1 MRDETTEQGE
11 TADPMSSAARA
22 LAALPRLQLAR
33 VPTPLEEAPRLL
45 AAIVERGAD
54 RAGLPQLFV
63 KRDDLTGLE
72 LSGNKVRK
80 LELLLAEAVA
90 QGADTVVTCGGV
102 QSNHCRA
109 TALAAAR
116 IGLRSIVLLRVAD
129 PAAPQALEGNL
140 LLDRLAGAE
149 VRFISRA
156 DYARRAEVLA
166 ATASELAARGRRAY
180 LIPEGGSNA
189 LGSLGYVA
197 CIDELRQQVPQP
209 ERPLTVV
216 YAAGSG
222 GTGAGLLY
230 GAALRG
236 LPWRIVGVNVCDDRD
251 YFVRRISEILAE
263 IGSRLGPLAIAEATR
278 AIDIRDGYVGR
289 GYALSRPE
297 ELRLIARAAAAT
309 GLLLDPVYTGKALF
323 GLAAELARAD
333 HGLGER
339 VVFLHSGGVFGLL
352 AAGPGFGPVLGGDD
366 ADGRGHA

>member
-1 MRDETTEQGE
+1 MRDEIKTPG
-11 TADPMSSAARA
+11 DPMSSAACA
-22 LAALPRLQLAR
+22 LAALPRVQLAR

-45 AAIVERGAD
+45 AAIAPD
-54 RAGLPQLFV
+54 SAGRELPRLFV

-90 QGADTVVTCGGV
+90 QGADTVITCGGV

-116 IGLRSIVLLRVAD
+116 LGLRSIVLLRVTD
-129 PAAPQALEGNL
+129 PAAPQPLEGNL

-166 ATASELAARGRRAY
+166 ATASELAGRGRRAY

-197 CIDELRQQVPQP
+197 CIDELRQQVPEP

-236 LPWRIVGVNVCDDRD
+236 LPWRVVGVNVCDDRD

-263 IGSRLGPLAIAEATR
+263 IGSRIGPFAIGEATR

-309 GLLLDPVYTGKALF
+309 GLLFDPVYTGKALF

-339 VVFLHSGGVFGLL
+339 VVFLHSGGAFGLL
-352 AAGPGFGPVLGGDD
+352 AAGAGFGPVLGDDD
-366 ADGRGHA
+366 AGAGGRGHA